1 MNTYKLI
8 ATLLACVLALSA
20 CGKSDKAESGASD
33 KHDEA
38 TEKKGGHSE
47 KDGVGKEG
55 EHAEDEGE
63 GHVEL
68 DEKAALA
75 AGIEIET
82 AAAAGIR
89 EVLPLYG
96 TVQPNA
102 ERMREIT
109 ARYPGVISSI
119 VKKVGDTVRQG
130 ETLATV
136 ESDESLRSYNV
147 TASLSGVVIARK
159 ANPGEKA
166 GDASLFTVADLSTV
180 WVELALFPRDL
191 AKVRTGQ
198 TVRVKSADE
207 GLAAEGKI
215 VYIASLGQSAS
226 QTLTARVLLDN
237 RDRRWAPG
245 LYVTGDVAL
254 SEKQVLVAIK
264 SSALQTV
271 ENRSVVFVQTG
282 DGFQTTVVEIGR
294 SDGEFTEIVS
304 GLDAGSRYAAANS
317 FVLKSEAG
325 KGEAE
330 HGH

>member
-47 KDGVGKEG
+47 KEG
-55 EHAEDEGE
+55 EHAEEEGE

-75 AGIEIET
+75 AGIELET
-82 AAAAGIR
+82 VAAAGIR

-102 ERMREIT
+102 ERVREVT
-109 ARYPGVISSI
+109 ARYPGVISNI
-119 VKKVGDTVRQG
+119 TKKVGDSVQQG

-147 TASLSGVVIARK
+147 IATLSGVVIARK

-166 GDASLFTVADLSTV
+166 SDASLFTVADLSTV

-191 AKVRTGQ
+191 AKVRVGQ
-198 TVRVKSADE
+198 NVRVKSADE
-207 GLAAEGKI
+207 GLSAEGKI
-215 VYIASLGQSAS
+215 VYIASLGQAAS

-237 RDRRWAPG
+237 RDKRWAPG
-245 LYVTGDVAL
+245 LYVTGNVAL
-254 SEKQVLVAIK
+254 SEKQVPVAIK
-264 SSALQTV
+264 SSALQTI
-271 ENRSVVFVQTG
+271 ENRSVVFVQAG
-282 DGFQTTVVEIGR
+282 DGFQATPVEVGR
-294 SDGEFTEIVS
+294 SDGEFTEILS